1 MYYPSL
7 EIRLG
12 DFLHIAFVNIQNRR
26 KIKMKIIYKSTRI
39 IETEVQNFYKEVSLM
54 LSKEDVSNGS
64 KEVEVEVPTEGRV
77 IYKISLRSGTPF
89 IVQVYNDL
97 PDSLLL
103 FDARPVYLTCVI
115 PEKNSYKFYK
125 LTPNGN
131 NVLAEYGRMGTNKGE
146 LFGARSFYYPLEM
159 FWIKY
164 AEKLA
169 KGYVDRSDVYLE
181 DDIEDDMEEQ
191 NDVKQLKGK
200 GIISRVSSELFNK
213 LKQFSSHAVRE
224 AKVQIPI
231 TKAILRES
239 KKILQKMYGATS
251 LEEFNGNVLEI
262 VSLLQR
268 PVHTGDGTGVKRLL
282 ANSPADYTRIIQ
294 RESDLIQA
302 MEGSY
307 YGTGIRRTE
316 TNFYQYGVE
325 VYLATDKQRE
335 QVMNLL
341 SNQLKD
347 KVKNIYRVIPQ
358 EQQKKFNDY
367 LKEHNIKKVMQL
379 WHGSRN
385 QNWMSII
392 LNSLQLN
399 PDAIITGKMFGNGIY
414 FAPSSMKSWNYT
426 SYRGTSW
433 ARGNSDTAFMG
444 LYAVAYGTPLDT
456 DSWSGSID
464 YKQKTVGGGYD
475 CLHAHKGSALMN
487 DEIIFYD
494 EAAMVLNYIVE
505 FE

>member
-1 MYYPSL
+1 M
-7 EIRLG
+7 R
-12 DFLHIAFVNIQNRR
+12 
-26 KIKMKIIYKSTRI
+26 IIYKNGKTM
-39 IETEVQNFYKEVSLM
+39 ELEVSNFYKEVSELI
-54 LSKEDVSNGS
+54 SKEEVSS
-64 KEVEVEVPTEGRV
+64 KAREIEVEVPAMGKV

-89 IVQVYNDL
+89 VVELYNDL
-97 PDSLLL
+97 PDSLFVADLK
-103 FDARPVYLTCVI
+103 PCYLTCVI
-115 PEKNSYKFYK
+115 PEKNAYKFYK
-125 LTPNGN
+125 LTPTATD
-131 NVLAEYGRMGTNKGE
+131 VLAEYGRMGTNKGE
-146 LFGARSFYYPLEM
+146 LFGVRSFHYPKEM

-164 AEKLA
+164 AEKIS
-169 KGYVDRSDVYLE
+169 KGYVDRSDVYLASDSE
-181 DDIEDDMEEQ
+181 DLAEEQ
-191 NDVKQLKGK
+191 QDFKKKQGS
-200 GIISRVSSELFNK
+200 ISHVSAELFNK
-213 LKQFSSHAVRE
+213 LKSFSRRAVKD
-224 AKVQIPI
+224 ASVQVPI

-239 KKILQKMYGATS
+239 KRILQKMYQVTS
-251 LEEFNGNVLEI
+251 IEEFNDNVLEI

-268 PVHTGDGTGVKRLL
+268 PVRTGDGTGVKRLL
-282 ANSPADYTRIIQ
+282 ATSTSDYTRIIQ

-307 YGTGIRRTE
+307 YGTGIFHAE
-316 TNFYQYGVE
+316 TDFSQYGVE
-325 VYLATDKQRE
+325 VYLATEKQKE
-335 QVMNLL
+335 QVMNHL
-341 SNQLKD
+341 SDQLKG

-358 EQQKKFNDY
+358 EQQKKFNAY

-399 PDAIITGKMFGNGIY
+399 PDAIITGKMFGSGIY

-433 ARGNSDTAFMG
+433 ACGNEDTAFMG

-456 DSWSGSID
+456 NSWSGSID

-475 CLHAHKGSALMN
+475 CLHAHKGSALLN

>member
-1 MYYPSL
+1 
-7 EIRLG
+7 
-12 DFLHIAFVNIQNRR
+12 
-26 KIKMKIIYKSTRI
+26 MKIIYKSTTI
-39 IETEVQNFYKEVSLM
+39 IEAEVQNFYKEVAVM
-54 LSKEDVSNGS
+54 LSKEDVSDGS
-64 KEVEVEVPTEGRV
+64 KEVEIEVPTEGKV

-103 FDARPVYLTCVI
+103 FDAKPVYLTCVI

-131 NVLAEYGRMGTNKGE
+131 DVLAEYGRMGARKGE
-146 LFGARSFYYPLEM
+146 LFGARSFNYPLEM

-181 DDIEDDMEEQ
+181 DNTEEQ
-191 NDVKQLKGK
+191 NDVKQPNKR

-213 LKQFSSHAVRE
+213 LQQFSSHAVRE
-224 AKVQIPI
+224 AKVQVPI

-239 KKILQKMYGATS
+239 KRILQKMYGATS
-251 LEEFNGNVLEI
+251 LEEFNDNVLEI

-307 YGTGIRRTE
+307 YGTGIRRVE
-316 TNFYQYGVE
+316 TDFSQYGVE

-335 QVMNLL
+335 QVMNHL
-341 SNQLKD
+341 SDQLKG

-358 EQQKKFNDY
+358 EQQKKFNAY

-433 ARGNSDTAFMG
+433 AGGNSDTAFMG

-475 CLHAHKGSALMN
+475 CLHAHKGSALLN

-505 FE
+505 FK